1 MAPMSMPG
9 PGGRPFY
16 GSFAWAYDLLNP
28 RAVAAECAQITTT
41 LAGRGIPA
49 PAQLLD
55 AGCGTGRYAIELAR
69 GGFVV
74 TGLDAAAELLAVA
87 RQQAG
92 ADAVTFVHA
101 DLGALAPAPAYQAV
115 LCRGVLNDLVE
126 DRARREAFRA
136 FARALTRGGA
146 LVLDVRE
153 WEATRRRKTRE
164 PLLERVVPTAQ
175 GTLTYRSE
183 TRLDHATAGRG
194 TSSTASWARSD
205 SWPSSTPAPTIGRC
219 RPAPPTGWSWS
230 PSAGSASRP
239 ALGSSPPGRPGRAGS
254 TPGRYGRSTSTRPVV
269 A

>member
-1 MAPMSMPG
+1 MAPMSTPG
-9 PGGRPFY
+9 PAARPFY
-16 GSFAWAYDLLNP
+16 GSFAWAYDLLSP

-41 LAGRGIPA
+41 LAGRGIRA

-69 GGFVV
+69 RGFVV

-101 DLGALAPAPAYQAV
+101 DLGGALATAPAYQAV
-115 LCRGVLNDLVE
+115 LCRGVLNDLVQ

-164 PLLERVVPTAQ
+164 PMLERVVPTAQ
-175 GTLTYRSE
+175 GALTYRSE
-183 TRLDHATAGRG
+183 TRLDHATRQLRIAEQHVLTDGTRTITADYEFVMRCWTREELDGLLSEAGFVAVEYAGAYDRAVPAGATDRLVAAATRG
-194 TSSTASWARSD
+194 
-205 SWPSSTPAPTIGRC
+205 
-219 RPAPPTGWSWS
+219 
-230 PSAGSASRP
+230 
-239 ALGSSPPGRPGRAGS
+239 
-254 TPGRYGRSTSTRPVV
+254 
-269 A
+269 